1 MNDDSVEWLKK
12 YYDKSAENGDLF
24 RDNKLVR
31 EFGTQTYIYL
41 NLISYIGYTKRFLLV
56 GFFCL

>member
-31 EFGTQTYIYL
+31 EF
-41 NLISYIGYTKRFLLV
+41 
-56 GFFCL
+56 